1 MKTFFSLNGVVRL
14 IIVSFTLVLTF
25 SAARA
30 ATIVVPAGGNIQ
42 AAINSAQFGDTII
55 LQAGATYE
63 TPADFAP
70 YQLPNKAG
78 GSGYITITSSVPPP
92 PDGTRVT
99 LADRANMPKLVV
111 KKGSS
116 FFEAQHGAHRG

>member
-1 MKTFFSLNGVVRL
+1 MAFPSVTGVLIQESILKNFFSLNGVVRS
-14 IIVSFTLVLTF
+14 IIVSIAVVFSIC
-25 SAARA
+25 SAATA

-70 YQLPNKAG
+70 YQLPNKGG
-78 GSGYITITSSVPPP
+78 GSGYITITSSVPAP
-92 PDGTRVT
+92 
-99 LADRANMPKLVV
+99 
-111 KKGSS
+111 
-116 FFEAQHGAHRG
+116 